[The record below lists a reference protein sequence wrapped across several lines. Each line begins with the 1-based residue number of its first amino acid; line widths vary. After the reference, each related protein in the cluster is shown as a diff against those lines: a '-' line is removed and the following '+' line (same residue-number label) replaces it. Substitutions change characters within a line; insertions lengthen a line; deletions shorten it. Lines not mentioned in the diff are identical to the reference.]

1 MYIEILLFILNIFD
15 IHCLNILF
23 SILLYLHIFIIAV
36 LLYVECK
43 KYSKEYILLSF
54 IIKLIFLF
62 IIFKFKNRFGL
73 EFNSVYALS
82 SLLIILIYYYT
93 HDINKEYECNIKNSD
108 LIKSL
113 IFTSIIYLMIFIF
126 MSKN

>member
-15 IHCLNILF
+15 IDCLNILF

-36 LLYVECK
+36 LFYVKCKNYSKLYVF
-43 KYSKEYILLSF
+43 SSF
-54 IIKLIFLF
+54 IIKIIFLI
-62 IIFKFKNRFGL
+62 IIFKFKNEFGL
-73 EFNSVYALS
+73 KFNLIYAFLS
-82 SLLIILIYYYT
+82 FLIILIYNYT
-93 HDINKEYECNIKNSD
+93 HDINKEYKCDIKNSD